1 MPTAMEHKTLNNQD
15 FNLNGN
21 FLVEKISIQQL
32 IDLAV
37 DSADDHIGLQTKQ
50 ELIQRG
56 KDSIPLRIQIKKAC
70 KQTIANLESVLK
82 ELDKGININGNK
94 NLLKSYK
101 TKFLNL
107 LSIVDRLQLEWQ
119 KYDLRLKH

>member
-1 MPTAMEHKTLNNQD
+1 MTTTMEHKTLNNQN

-37 DSADDHIGLQTKQ
+37 DSANDNIGLQTRQ

-70 KQTIANLESVLK
+70 KQTITNLESVLK
-82 ELDKGININGNK
+82 ELDKGINVNGNK
-94 NLLKSYK
+94 DFLKSYK

-107 LSIVDRLQLEWQ
+107 LSVVDRLQLEWQ
-119 KYDLRLKH
+119 KHDLRLKH